1 MIKDFGDWLS
11 PMLVKE
17 LRQGMRS
24 RIFMAA
30 FYLTQLLMIL
40 TVVFNLVATSEGSTE
55 TDTAGFLNGLF
66 WIMISIPLLFLT
78 PIRGFGSIHEEI
90 RGGTIELV
98 FLTRL
103 TAWRIAAGKWTALMV
118 QTLLLVSAILPYV
131 LLRYFLGGVNVIE
144 DLQTLLLLLLTSA
157 SLTAL
162 TVAISPYESK
172 LLRVLFIIGMLGS
185 ALFLL
190 GSVLTWMAYGRLTGG
205 ATLANWQVYLGAA
218 IYIPAF
224 VILSLEIAA
233 SRIAPPAEN
242 HALRKRLIGLY
253 FLLVATGLSA
263 FTDTDASVYV
273 FSLLFIGA
281 VVVDALGEPVYV
293 IPSIY
298 RPFLQR
304 GSWGRMLGGIFTP
317 GWVAASRYV
326 AVLGI
331 LGGLSLWAT
340 GQLNDETKA
349 LGYISYFGFLIFP
362 AALIRLLVPTT
373 KFFLGFYLALQFLLA
388 AITLLVAM
396 MAGISNEP
404 LTTWLCIIPNAVFLL
419 NLTGQVTPDQLPAF
433 LIVTLAV
440 TAASLGILL
449 ARTIT
454 PQRDIRAALP
464 QNL

>member
-1 MIKDFGDWLS
+1 MTKDFGDWLS

-40 TVVFNLVATSEGSTE
+40 TVVFNLVATSSGSAE
-55 TDTAGFLNGLF
+55 SETAGFLNGLF
-66 WIMISIPLLFLT
+66 WLMISIPLLFMT
-78 PIRGFGSIHEEI
+78 PIRGFGSLHEEI

-157 SLTAL
+157 SLTAM

-172 LLRVLFIIGMLGS
+172 LLRILFTIGMLGS

-205 ATLANWQVYLGAA
+205 ATAAGWQVYVGAA

-242 HALRKRLIGLY
+242 HAVRKRLIGLY
-253 FLLVATGLSA
+253 FLIVAAGLSA
-263 FTDTDASVYV
+263 FTDADISIFG
-273 FSLLFIGA
+273 FSLLFIAA

-298 RPFLQR
+298 RPFLER
-304 GSWGRMLGGIFTP
+304 GWWGRLLGGIFTP
-317 GWVAASRYV
+317 GWVAATRYV
-326 AVLGI
+326 ALLGV
-331 LGGLSLWAT
+331 LGGLALW
-340 GQLNDETKA
+340 GNGELNDETKA
-349 LGYISYFGFLIFP
+349 LAYVSYFGCLIFP

-404 LTTWLCIIPNAVFLL
+404 MTTWLCVIPNSVFLL
-419 NLTGQVTPDQLPAF
+419 NLTGQVGPEQLTSF
-433 LIVTLAV
+433 LIVTLV
-440 TAASLGILL
+440 ITAASMTLLL

-454 PQRDIRAALP
+454 PQRDINAALR
-464 QNL
+464 QNQ